1 MSKYTIRSILF
12 VFVAFML
19 GCNEYMIVGVLPDI
33 AREFHASLSS
43 LGYIVTLFALVYAIS
58 TPIITSLAHHFKR
71 HHLLFGLITIFLF
84 GNTWTAMSSNYYSL
98 LFSRIITA
106 CTAGAIISII
116 LIFGNFIAPLNK
128 RASLLSWIFAG
139 FSIASVVGVPLGTM
153 ISTNFSWHMSFWLIS
168 ILTII
173 CLLLLIWL
181 APRNTD
187 QAAKKSTEKNN
198 QFLLLAD
205 RRILF
210 SVIFVVMVCASQ
222 YTYYT
227 YIRPLITNEMHFS
240 YSWLNWLLLGLGLAS
255 IIGNKVGGLI
265 ADRGGMKL
273 LPYIYSVM
281 TLALVLLSVLIH
293 VSWLAYAIAFLLS
306 SLISAYGASTQVF
319 FLDIAT
325 QDYPQSLDLASS
337 LNSIFANVGISLGS
351 FTAAQVAGITSITT
365 TGYVGAIYSLIGV
378 LCLVIVC
385 RILHK

>member
-1 MSKYTIRSILF
+1 MSKYTLRSILF

-33 AREFHASLSS
+33 AKEFHVSLSS

-71 HHLLFGLITIFLF
+71 HQLLFVLIMIFLL

-98 LFSRIITA
+98 LFSRIVTA
-106 CTAGAIISII
+106 CTAGPIISIV
-116 LIFGNFIAPLNK
+116 LIFGNFIAPINK

-153 ISTNFSWHMSFWLIS
+153 ISTHFSWHMSFWLIS
-168 ILTII
+168 ILTVI
-173 CLLLLIWL
+173 CLLLLIGSV
-181 APRNTD
+181 PRNTD
-187 QAAKKSTEKNN
+187 LKRKNTTEKSN
-198 QFLLLAD
+198 QFALIAD
-205 RRILF
+205 RRILY
-210 SVIFVVMVCASQ
+210 SVIFVVMVCATQ

-255 IIGNKVGGLI
+255 IIGNKVGGVI
-265 ADRGGMKL
+265 ADKGGMKL
-273 LPYIYSVM
+273 LTCIYSGM
-281 TLALVLLSVLIH
+281 TLTLILLSVFIH
-293 VSWLAYAIAFLLS
+293 FSWLAYVLAFLLS
-306 SLISAYGASTQVF
+306 SFISAYGASTQVF
-319 FLDIAT
+319 FLDVAS

-351 FTAAQVAGITSITT
+351 FTAAQVAGVTSITT
-365 TGYVGAIYSLIGV
+365 TGYAGAVYSLIGV
-378 LCLVIVC
+378 ICLVMVNKT
-385 RILHK
+385 LKK

>member
-1 MSKYTIRSILF
+1 
-12 VFVAFML
+12 
-19 GCNEYMIVGVLPDI
+19 
-33 AREFHASLSS
+33 
-43 LGYIVTLFALVYAIS
+43 
-58 TPIITSLAHHFKR
+58 
-71 HHLLFGLITIFLF
+71 
-84 GNTWTAMSSNYYSL
+84 
-98 LFSRIITA
+98 
-106 CTAGAIISII
+106 
-116 LIFGNFIAPLNK
+116 
-128 RASLLSWIFAG
+128 
-139 FSIASVVGVPLGTM
+139 
-153 ISTNFSWHMSFWLIS
+153 MSFWLIS
-168 ILTII
+168 VLTII

-187 QAAKKSTEKNN
+187 QAAKTSTEKNN

-210 SVIFVVMVCASQ
+210 SVIFVVMVCTSQ
-222 YTYYT
+222 YAYYT

-293 VSWLAYAIAFLLS
+293 VSWLAYTIAFLLS

-365 TGYVGAIYSLIGV
+365 TGYIGAIYSLIGV
-378 LCLVIVC
+378 LCLVIVS